1 MELGLLRGIRWFLQE
16 LWRGWCFFLEI
27 PEGRGDVFKKLK
39 RVVKWFG

>member
-1 MELGLLRGIRWFLQE
+1 MVSAGTLEGVR
-16 LWRGWCFFLEI
+16 CFFLEI